1 MIIRKKNKKTSIQKL
16 LVGEDRSQQEG
27 GIGGQAREMGRGVD
41 KNTHMSENFITN
53 SINSFVN

>member
-1 MIIRKKNKKTSIQKL
+1 MIIKKKNKTSIQKL

-27 GIGGQAREMGRGVD
+27 GVGGQAREMGRGID
-41 KNTHMSENFITN
+41 KSTHMSENFITN